1 VVTIEILG
9 RDLFATFFHHYF
21 STSTWLLL
29 LVAAVEVDFAAVIEV
44 VEGTCFRLFAVL
56 IASGGR
62 GGFSGGR
69 GGGRGGL
76 GFGGG
81 RGGRGGVDK
90 RGGRGGGRGAPRG
103 GRGGARGGAKVMI
116 EPHRH
121 AGILL
126 IAASSPQV
134 YSLHEARKTC

>member
-1 VVTIEILG
+1 M
-9 RDLFATFFHHYF
+9 
-21 STSTWLLL
+21 
-29 LVAAVEVDFAAVIEV
+29 AAAEADFEAVIEV
-44 VEGTCFRLFAVL
+44 AGGACFPFVRNAVL

-121 AGILL
+121 AGILF
-126 IAASSPQV
+126 
-134 YSLHEARKTC
+134 